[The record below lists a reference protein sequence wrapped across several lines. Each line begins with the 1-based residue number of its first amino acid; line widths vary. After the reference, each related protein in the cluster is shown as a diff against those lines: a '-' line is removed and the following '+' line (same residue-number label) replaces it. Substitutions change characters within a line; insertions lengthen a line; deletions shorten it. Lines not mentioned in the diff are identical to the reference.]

1 MFALVNKS
9 NNSIIKMY
17 NGRQGVL
24 IGDNQYPKS
33 IFSLW
38 SESERNAIDIY
49 TVEMDESKKKD
60 EQWYINTGIT
70 YSFDGSKVTGS
81 YGDATAKAHA
91 DTTWTSQD
99 KTDGLIPN
107 GKDVGDVKVEG
118 LKTVLIRQVKQQAES
133 ELNKTDW
140 YVIRKADTDE
150 AIPSS
155 IATHRAAVRSKQ
167 AAMET
172 SITNASDTPALETL
186 YTPVNTADEGD
197 PVVMERPIG
206 EIPTLD

>member
-24 IGDNQYPKS
+24 IDDNQYPKS

-49 TVEMDESKKKD
+49 TVEMNESKKKD

-91 DTTWTSQD
+91 DTLFTAQD
-99 KTDGLIPN
+99 ETDGL
-107 GKDVGDVKVEG
+107 GTEGEVKAEG
-118 LKTVLIRQVKQQAES
+118 LKTQLIRDVRNQAKN
-133 ELNKTDW
+133 ELKKTDW
-140 YVIRKADTDE
+140 YITRKTEKDT
-150 AIPSS
+150 AIPS
-155 IATHRAAVRSKQ
+155 AVTTHRDAIRTKQ
-167 AAMET
+167 ASMCTA
-172 SITNASDTPALETL
+172 ITNASDTPALETL
-186 YTPVNTADEGD
+186 YTRDDSGV
-197 PVVMERPIG
+197 RPIG
-206 EIPTLD
+206 DIPIKEF